1 MDKIALNTLNQIQ
14 ENELVEFDSL
24 RMQDKR
30 DESEI
35 YIYPLIELVNNK
47 FTNRILVAG
56 DTWPGLAVVLQVNL
70 PPSNAVEKTQ

>member
-24 RMQDKR
+24 RIQDKR

-35 YIYPLIELVNNK
+35 YIYPLIEISNNK
-47 FTNRILVAG
+47 FTNRILGGGG
-56 DTWPGLAVVLQVNL
+56 DT
-70 PPSNAVEKTQ
+70 

>member
-24 RMQDKR
+24 CMQDKR

-35 YIYPLIELVNNK
+35 YIYPLNKLSNNK
-47 FTNRILVAG
+47 FTNRILLKGGGGGVTCLA
-56 DTWPGLAVVLQVNL
+56 WP
-70 PPSNAVEKTQ
+70 

>member
-35 YIYPLIELVNNK
+35 YIYPLIELVNIK

-56 DTWPGLAVVLQVNL
+56 GTLDLAWP
-70 PPSNAVEKTQ
+70 